1 MVTNAIHVEPVPVN
15 TLKAYLRPTT
25 VYRELGL
32 LIKKSDVPIPEKKI
46 TSSRDAY
53 NIFLDI
59 WPVDLELRE
68 AFVVLGVDRAN
79 QYLGHFIT
87 SLGSVSGTIADPK
100 MIYQHAMLMGASGI
114 IIAHNHPSGQARP
127 SGEDI
132 THTKKIVEAGK
143 LLDLPTL
150 DHLIITKN
158 SYYSFADMSEL

>member
-1 MVTNAIHVEPVPVN
+1 MVTNAIHVEPVPVK

-32 LIKKSDVPIPEKKI
+32 LIKKSDIPIPEKKI
-46 TSSRDAY
+46 TSARDAY

-68 AFVVLGVDRAN
+68 AFVVLGVDRAS

-87 SLGSVSGTIADPK
+87 GIGSVSATIADTK
-100 MIYQHAMLMGASGI
+100 MIYQHAMLMGACGI
-114 IIAHNHPSGQARP
+114 VIAHNHPSGQARP
-127 SGEDI
+127 SEHDL
-132 THTKKIVEAGK
+132 TLTKRIVEVGK
-143 LLDLPTL
+143 HLDLPTL

-158 SYYSFADMSEL
+158 SYYSFADEGNL